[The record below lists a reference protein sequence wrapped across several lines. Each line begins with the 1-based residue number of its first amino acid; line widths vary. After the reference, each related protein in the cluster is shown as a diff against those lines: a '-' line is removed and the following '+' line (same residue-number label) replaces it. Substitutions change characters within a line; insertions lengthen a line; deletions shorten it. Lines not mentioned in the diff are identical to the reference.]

1 MYFVVF
7 SFLFVPWDV
16 FGSLQSCKRGAK
28 KTGEDFATSSR
39 TPVAYSAPRAL
50 RQMSVRYL
58 WLPHGSETR
67 PRRLFPLCTLA
78 AFQLSTGP
86 VPGTATHM
94 HIPPP
99 SPPTHTP
106 ATSTTNTNT
115 QAHSSHPPTHN
126 MNVCRCRTLVF
137 PVAVA
142 ALLSS
147 WSSSWLHWAGTRRQ
161 LQLQPVPM
169 FQYTPAVV
177 GTSSPVSLRLQTAL
191 SSGTL
196 SISVAS

>member
-1 MYFVVF
+1 MLIVNRQDPPPPPHPPKKKGGGGGCCVYFVVF

-39 TPVAYSAPRAL
+39 TPVAYSAPTAL

-94 HIPPP
+94 HIPPL
-99 SPPTHTP
+99 PPPHTHQQHQQQ
-106 ATSTTNTNT
+106 T
-115 QAHSSHPPTHN
+115 QTHRHTHHTHPPT
-126 MNVCRCRTLVF
+126 
-137 PVAVA
+137 
-142 ALLSS
+142 
-147 WSSSWLHWAGTRRQ
+147 
-161 LQLQPVPM
+161 
-169 FQYTPAVV
+169 
-177 GTSSPVSLRLQTAL
+177 
-191 SSGTL
+191 
-196 SISVAS
+196 I